1 MQRSLKRFAPEQER
15 VARNVLFER
24 AAKPAT

>member
-1 MQRSLKRFAPEQER
+1 MVRSRQRFVPEQER